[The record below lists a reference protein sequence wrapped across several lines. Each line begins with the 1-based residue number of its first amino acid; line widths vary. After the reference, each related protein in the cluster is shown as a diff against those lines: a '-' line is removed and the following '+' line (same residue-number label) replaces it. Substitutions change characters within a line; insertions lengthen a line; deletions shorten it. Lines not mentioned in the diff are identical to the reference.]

1 MAIDKIFDSETFV
14 ILKKALDTATLRQQ
28 ALSSNIA
35 NVDTPGYKRADVSF
49 EEELKSALN
58 KQERL
63 ELKTTDKKH
72 LSNKLELENV
82 HPKIF
87 RQQDSYMRNDF
98 NNVDIELEMAAISKN
113 NVAYNALAELIS
125 NKLKMVRSAINE
137 GRK

>member
-1 MAIDKIFDSETFV
+1 MAIDKIFDSETFL
-14 ILKKALDTATLRQQ
+14 ILKKALDTTTLRQQ

-63 ELKTTDKKH
+63 ELTTTDKKH
-72 LSNKLELENV
+72 LTNKLELENV
-82 HPKIF
+82 HPKVF

-98 NNVDIELEMAAISKN
+98 NNVDIELEMAGLSKN